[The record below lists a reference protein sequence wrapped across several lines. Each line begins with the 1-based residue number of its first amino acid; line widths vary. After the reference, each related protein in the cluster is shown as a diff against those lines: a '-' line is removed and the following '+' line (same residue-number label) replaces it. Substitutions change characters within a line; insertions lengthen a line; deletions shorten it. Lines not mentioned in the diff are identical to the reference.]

1 MHFINNNFGKM
12 KMTKLNF
19 NKVFSLAVPGP
30 AAAGVVAVVVAV
42 VVAAA
47 GVAPPG

>member
-1 MHFINNNFGKM
+1 MHFINNKFGKM

-19 NKVFSLAVPGP
+19 NKVFSLAGPDP

-42 VVAAA
+42 VAAA